1 MTTVGAFTAL
11 LANHSTLP
19 LNEAAVPAESDHG
32 NSVFA
37 QPTRPEGPAYDLL
50 EIDPAKFRDAPPTR
64 SGVGVTGMKIRN
76 AGDYA
81 DDPGQS
87 ARGFNASGRKRG
99 MIRLSACCPKSAIVL
114 FPHLSQVSRC
124 VARDAADK
132 IGGWPG
138 PSGSRGFCRRAPIQP
153 ST

>member
-1 MTTVGAFTAL
+1 MGAFTAL

-32 NSVFA
+32 NLVFA
-37 QPTRPEGPAYDLL
+37 QPTIPEGPAYDLL

-87 ARGFNASGRKRG
+87 ARGFNATGRKRG

-138 PSGSRGFCRRAPIQP
+138 PSGSRGSCRRTQIQP
-153 ST
+153 SA